1 MTSLGTRNSIP
12 PLMVRHLVILPLFQ
26 RYWAVRFSSA
36 WRMVMWSLGK
46 KDCSFLPAFKTG
58 REGCPFIRLL
68 NSHVLVMDT
77 NISLICMSLIVAVQM
92 ERPFVAEFFPS
103 TLASRGD
110 VVDL

>member
-1 MTSLGTRNSIP
+1 MFR
-12 PLMVRHLVILPLFQ
+12 RFLVS
-26 RYWAVRFSSA
+26 RCSSA
-36 WRMVMWSLGK
+36 CIVWIWSLGK

-77 NISLICMSLIVAVQM
+77 SISLICMSLIVTVQM
-92 ERPFVAEFFPS
+92 ERPFVTEFFPS
-103 TLASRGD
+103 TLAPGGD

>member
-1 MTSLGTRNSIP
+1 ML
-12 PLMVRHLVILPLFQ
+12 RHIASVPLFPVL
-26 RYWAVRFSSA
+26 RFVRFTLLC
-36 WRMVMWSLGK
+36 RVVTWSLGK
-46 KDCSFLPAFKTG
+46 KDCSYLPAFKTG